1 MRRRTKLIAT
11 IGPASDG
18 PDTLRELLQAGTNL
32 VRINYSHGGHPEKT
46 TLIQQTRKL
55 SSDLG
60 LTIGIIADLQGPKI
74 RIGEFKNKVIQLNQG
89 QTFILDCGSKTTGD
103 EHSVSVDYQALYQ
116 DVYVNDTLLLDD
128 GLIALT
134 VTAIKQQQIHTQVI
148 TGGKLSS
155 HKGINRQGGGLSV
168 NALTDKDMHDLAH
181 ALDHGVDYIAVS
193 FTRDPS
199 DIFTVKAAI
208 NAKHLTTRVIAKIER
223 KDALDNSEAIIQ
235 AADAIMVARGD
246 LGVEIGIAEVPF
258 WQRELIHLARHH
270 NKAVI
275 TATQMM
281 ESMIH
286 SPKPTRAEVSDI
298 ANAILEGSDAV
309 MFSAETAVG
318 NHPVQVIKEAHLIA
332 KSAEKRRASQLSSHR
347 LSETFQQTDEAIAF
361 ACMYTANHTDTAAII
376 ALTESGQT
384 PLWMS
389 RIRSN
394 IPIFG
399 LSRKTDTLGSMT
411 LFRGVF
417 PVQFDPTEQQ
427 PLELEKN
434 AIACLVALGEIQSGD
449 KVIITRGNSVGTP
462 GQTNTLKLLIA

>member
-11 IGPASDG
+11 LGPASDRS
-18 PDTLRELLQAGTNL
+18 DTLRELLLAGTNL
-32 VRINYSHGGHPEKT
+32 VRINYSHGGHTEKT
-46 TLIQQTRKL
+46 ALIRQTQKL
-55 SSDLG
+55 AADLG
-60 LTIGIIADLQGPKI
+60 LTVGIIADLQGPKI
-74 RIGEFKNKVIQLNQG
+74 RIGEFKNKIIQLNQG
-89 QTFILDCGSKTTGD
+89 QPFILDCGNNAPGD
-103 EHSVSVDYQALYQ
+103 EQKVSVDYQALYQ
-116 DVYVNDTLLLDD
+116 DVQVNDTLLLDD

-134 VTAIKQQQIHTQVI
+134 VTAIKQQQIHTEVTI
-148 TGGKLSS
+148 GGKLSS

-193 FTRDPS
+193 FTRDAS
-199 DIFTVKAAI
+199 DIITVKNTI
-208 NAKHLTTRVIAKIER
+208 TKRGLTTHVIAKIER
-223 KDALDNSEAIIQ
+223 KDALDNCTEIIQ

-258 WQRELIHLARHH
+258 WQRELIHLARNH

-318 NHPVQVIKEAHLIA
+318 SHPVKVIEEAHLIA
-332 KSAEKRRASQLSSHR
+332 KSAEKRRTSQLSSHR
-347 LSETFQQTDEAIAF
+347 LNETFEQTDEAIAF
-361 ACMYTANHTDTAAII
+361 ASMYAANHTGTAAII

-411 LFRGVF
+411 LYRGVF
-417 PVQFDPTEQQ
+417 PVHFDPTKQQ

-434 AIACLVALGEIQSGD
+434 AITSLIALGEIQPGD
-449 KVIITRGNSVGTP
+449 KVIVTRGNTVGSP
-462 GQTNTLKLLIA
+462 GQTNTLKILIA